1 MQETPTISSGG
12 ASADTAEPQA
22 DRRLL
27 IDGALLET
35 ARTFPSINPATG
47 EVLGHAPDATVADAE
62 AAIAAARRAFD
73 TTDWSTNT
81 ELRIRCLEQF
91 HQALIDHR
99 DELAAL
105 TTAEVGATPALIAGP
120 QLDQPIDIVR
130 YYAELLKTYPMTEDL
145 GNIESRGMQHHRWV
159 EKEAGGV
166 VAAIIAYNYPN
177 QLALAKLAPALAAGC
192 TVILKGAP
200 DTPLVTLALG
210 ELIANHTDIPAG
222 VVNVLSGADP
232 EVGAVLTTSADVD
245 MVTFTGSTPTGRRI
259 MAAASETLKK
269 VFLELGGKSAA
280 IVLDDADFST
290 AAMFSAFSM
299 VSHAG
304 QGCALTSRLLVPRK
318 HHDEIV
324 ELVKNNF
331 GLVRYGDPSDPNT
344 YMGPL
349 ISEKQRDKVDGMVKR
364 AVDAGATLVTGGE
377 KVDPGYFYTPTLLT
391 NVDPDSEIA
400 QEEVFGPVLV
410 VLTYEDDDD
419 AVRIANN
426 SIYGLSGAVFG
437 GQDRALALARRI
449 RTGHVLDQRRQL
461 LQPRQP
467 VRRLQAVRHR
477 QGDGH
482 RGTRGVPGVQDVRD
496 GGRMSKP
503 LEGIRVL
510 EVAMYGFVPSAGA
523 VLGEWGADVI
533 KVEHAVTGDPQ
544 RGLRQTGLLRVE
556 GDPNPNIEHANRGKR
571 SIGLDMSVPE
581 GKEVLLELARRS
593 DVFLTSFLP
602 GHRQKFGIDV
612 DDIRAVN
619 PKIIYARGSALGPRG
634 EESVKGGYDM
644 TAFWCRAGTAATITP
659 PGMPGMIGPPGPAY
673 GDTISGTNLAGGITA
688 ALLKR
693 ERTGEPSVVDVS
705 LLGSGLWS
713 LGHTVALTK
722 HLGQRMEAF
731 PPGVHGSP
739 INPLV
744 GLYPTADDRYI
755 SFVMMQPTKFW
766 ADVCRHMDLEDLAD
780 DPRFATVESIAE
792 NTEAAAEILKETMS
806 KRPLAEWSERFATL
820 AGPWAPV
827 QDTLQAAEDAQIR
840 ANEYL
845 VQAGELELVANPVQF
860 DVSRS
865 PNRARTRLCGA
876 N

>member
-1 MQETPTISSGG
+1 MMQETPTISSGG
-12 ASADTAEPQA
+12 ASADTVEPQA

-81 ELRIRCLEQF
+81 ELRMRCLQQF

-99 DELAAL
+99 DELAEL

-130 YYAELLKTYPMTEDL
+130 YYAGLLKTYPMTEDL

-210 ELIANHTDIPAG
+210 ELIANHTDTPAG

-232 EVGAVLTTSADVD
+232 EVGAVLTTSSDVD

-280 IVLDDADFST
+280 IVLDDADFNT

-331 GLVRYGDPSDPNT
+331 GLVRYGDPSDPTT

-377 KVDPGYFYTPTLLT
+377 KVGPGYFYTPTLLT

-400 QEEVFGPVLV
+400 QEEVFGPVLA

-449 RTGHVLDQRRQL
+449 RTG
-461 LQPRQP
+461 
-467 VRRLQAVRHR
+467 
-477 QGDGH
+477 
-482 RGTRGVPGVQDVRD
+482 TFSIN
-496 GGRMSKP
+496 GGNYFSPDSPFGGFKQS
-503 LEGIRVL
+503 GIGR
-510 EVAMYGFVPSAGA
+510 EM
-523 VLGEWGADVI
+523 
-533 KVEHAVTGDPQ
+533 
-544 RGLRQTGLLRVE
+544 
-556 GDPNPNIEHANRGKR
+556 
-571 SIGLDMSVPE
+571 
-581 GKEVLLELARRS
+581 
-593 DVFLTSFLP
+593 
-602 GHRQKFGIDV
+602 
-612 DDIRAVN
+612 
-619 PKIIYARGSALGPRG
+619 
-634 EESVKGGYDM
+634 
-644 TAFWCRAGTAATITP
+644 GTA
-659 PGMPGMIGPPGPAY
+659 
-673 GDTISGTNLAGGITA
+673 
-688 ALLKR
+688 
-693 ERTGEPSVVDVS
+693 
-705 LLGSGLWS
+705 GL
-713 LGHTVALTK
+713 
-722 HLGQRMEAF
+722 EEF
-731 PPGVHGSP
+731 
-739 INPLV
+739 
-744 GLYPTADDRYI
+744 
-755 SFVMMQPTKFW
+755 
-766 ADVCRHMDLEDLAD
+766 LESKT
-780 DPRFATVESIAE
+780 FATVV
-792 NTEAAAEILKETMS
+792 
-806 KRPLAEWSERFATL
+806 
-820 AGPWAPV
+820 G
-827 QDTLQAAEDAQIR
+827 
-840 ANEYL
+840 
-845 VQAGELELVANPVQF
+845 
-860 DVSRS
+860 
-865 PNRARTRLCGA
+865 
-876 N
+876 